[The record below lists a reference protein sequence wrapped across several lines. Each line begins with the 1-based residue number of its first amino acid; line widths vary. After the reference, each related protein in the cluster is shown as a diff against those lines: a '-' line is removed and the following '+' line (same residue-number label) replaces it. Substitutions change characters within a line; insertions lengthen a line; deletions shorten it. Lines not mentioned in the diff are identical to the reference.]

1 MHNTFSTSG
10 GPIEKAVF
18 RPPALQVN
26 ENRGSDSMQIGEI
39 DRHFYI
45 FVDQAVGNRIHRHI
59 SEYRDLFEKYRDSH
73 LVASG
78 KRWKAHSPSSGELCP
93 DMIYIA
99 RFRLTV
105 GASMI
110 PAPP

>member
-1 MHNTFSTSG
+1 ML
-10 GPIEKAVF
+10 
-18 RPPALQVN
+18 RPPALLVN

-45 FVDQAVGNRIHRHI
+45 FADQAVGNRIHRHI

-73 LVASG
+73 LVPSG

-93 DMIYIA
+93 DMIYIHCQ
-99 RFRLTV
+99 
-105 GASMI
+105 I
-110 PAPP
+110 PADRRSFDDSSSTIASRHYMERKD